1 MNESPAVMPGFF
13 VVTKGNAS
21 TGANLLLNKEKG
33 PKKCPGAA
41 IITLGLQRR

>member
-13 VVTKGNAS
+13 VVAKGNAS
-21 TGANLLLNKEKG
+21 IGANSLLNKEKA

>member
-1 MNESPAVMPGFF
+1 MYESPALMPGFF
-13 VVTKGNAS
+13 VDAKADTGI
-21 TGANLLLNKEKG
+21 GANSLSNKEKA